1 MKRREQF
8 LFGVILFL
16 IVQSGTAQIITTYE
30 EDGSVGTVIDR
41 FDQTPEYAGPDLLLF
56 NYFENNV
63 FANMPAQSQDE
74 TSLGADG
81 SLYNEYVI
89 VMRFTLDSSGIPT
102 NREIISS
109 DNLMMNDAF
118 QKALIR
124 MPGWYPAIIDGEYTT
139 VVVTL
144 PIRYVIDGRFIQIK
158 GYDTWMYKSTGANF
172 WLKLAIGIV
181 AVGAIALLFLNK

>member
-118 QKALIR
+118 QKH
-124 MPGWYPAIIDGEYTT
+124 
-139 VVVTL
+139 
-144 PIRYVIDGRFIQIK
+144 
-158 GYDTWMYKSTGANF
+158 
-172 WLKLAIGIV
+172 
-181 AVGAIALLFLNK
+181 